1 MSDKRAAA
9 AAYLAEHGLEAV
21 LSSALSAVA
30 RLGPNDLVLALAISL
45 RRHAQTAKS
54 HAEVES
60 ALNHAA
66 LAVNEAQA
74 RAVVAKVAQQHGP
87 REAGNRPTVAELR
100 SLEQTLADLINDVL
114 YDMPTDPIRRIG
126 SAVGPNPGRPSAAA
140 PPAAQRCGQR
150 GPTTGEVRACEQAL
164 IPAAAT
170 LAGSGLLRVSGAQ
183 HGTAEGVA
191 PLVEAIHEAL
201 VAEAH
206 GLLRGLASR
215 LGEVP
220 SAAPARPGP
229 GSGLGLGLR
238 LRLRLGLGFG
248 FGLGLG

>member
-9 AAYLAEHGLEAV
+9 AAYLAEHRLEAV
-21 LSSALSAVA
+21 LSSALNAVA

-45 RRHAQTAKS
+45 RRHAQSAKS

-60 ALNHAA
+60 ALHHAA

-126 SAVGPNPGRPSAAA
+126 SAVGPYPGRPSAAA

-150 GPTTGEVRACEQAL
+150 GPTTGEVR
-164 IPAAAT
+164 P
-170 LAGSGLLRVSGAQ
+170 
-183 HGTAEGVA
+183 
-191 PLVEAIHEAL
+191 
-201 VAEAH
+201 
-206 GLLRGLASR
+206 
-215 LGEVP
+215 
-220 SAAPARPGP
+220 
-229 GSGLGLGLR
+229 
-238 LRLRLGLGFG
+238 
-248 FGLGLG
+248 

>member
-9 AAYLAEHGLEAV
+9 AAYLAEHRLEAV
-21 LSSALSAVA
+21 LSSALNAVA

-60 ALNHAA
+60 ALHHAA

-114 YDMPTDPIRRIG
+114 YDMPADPIRRIG
-126 SAVGPNPGRPSAAA
+126 SAVGPYPGRPSAAA

-150 GPTTGEVRACEQAL
+150 GPTTGEVRPRASPDPRRCYAC
-164 IPAAAT
+164 
-170 LAGSGLLRVSGAQ
+170 R
-183 HGTAEGVA
+183 
-191 PLVEAIHEAL
+191 
-201 VAEAH
+201 
-206 GLLRGLASR
+206 
-215 LGEVP
+215 
-220 SAAPARPGP
+220 
-229 GSGLGLGLR
+229 
-238 LRLRLGLGFG
+238 
-248 FGLGLG
+248 